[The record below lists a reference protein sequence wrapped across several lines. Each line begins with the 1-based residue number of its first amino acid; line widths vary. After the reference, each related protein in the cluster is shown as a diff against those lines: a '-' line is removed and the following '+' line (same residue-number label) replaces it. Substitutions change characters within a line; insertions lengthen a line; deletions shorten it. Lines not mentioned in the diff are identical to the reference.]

1 MKQVTIIYRD
11 CNNANA
17 INYIKNNL
25 EEIFGEYIAFS
36 NCFLC
41 DVKPEETLKADAFLA
56 LGEDIFQ
63 RVKES
68 GYVDDF
74 SKIIK
79 MNRSPD
85 RTALNRISEIPL
97 NTNVLIVNDS
107 YESSLDTTYSFYEA
121 GIGHIN
127 MIPFDSALEHTGI
140 YDKIEIAITPAEA
153 HLVPEHI
160 KEIVDIGYRKVSF
173 DTMFKLMKMLDLDIG
188 IINRNLFRH
197 IHSVVESNTAFH
209 TSYVYGYLKSEMLSH
224 MASSSKMGMILV
236 DHYFQT
242 VYANDK
248 ARLIFQED
256 DKNKIQI
263 EKFIDPAILSSDDA
277 LEIPIEILGFN
288 YYYDKFA
295 ITLMDEIAGYYI
307 TLQDEAEVA
316 TSNNA
321 LRQKGFFAK
330 HQFRDIIHSSA
341 DMDKVIEIA
350 RQIALTD
357 HTVLIRGESGTG
369 KELMAQSIHN
379 ASYRNKF
386 PFVAVNCAALPD
398 NLLESELFGYEAG
411 AFTGAHAKGKVGLF
425 EQANHGT
432 IFLDEIGD
440 ISPKLQS
447 RLLRTIQ
454 ERQIMRVGSDRVIE
468 IDIRFITAT
477 NRNLEQAV
485 REGAFRSDL
494 FFRLNVLPVVIP
506 PLRKRKD
513 DILILLQYFLGED
526 FKNITA
532 EDIALLSKYDW
543 PGNIRELENVATY
556 YKTLHSFPEYISEQ
570 RYTDAAFATEI
581 DIQKAVLKLISSNT
595 ALAHGI
601 GRSNLLQLLEQ
612 KGINIS
618 DGKLRSILDE
628 MQTEGLIEIGRGR
641 YGTRVTAQGVQYLHA
656 SQSGNELK

>member
-1 MKQVTIIYRD
+1 MKQVTIIYRN
-11 CNNANA
+11 CNNPNA
-17 INYIKNNL
+17 INFIKNNL
-25 EEIFGEYIAFS
+25 EEVFGEYIAFS
-36 NCFLC
+36 NCYLC
-41 DVKPEETLKADAFLA
+41 DVKPEEKLKADAFLA

-85 RTALNRISEIPL
+85 RIALNKISEIPL

-127 MIPFDSALEHTGI
+127 MIPYDSALEHTGI

-153 HLVPEHI
+153 HLVPVQI
-160 KEIVDIGYRKVSF
+160 KEIIDIGYRKVSF

-209 TSYVYGYLKSEMLSH
+209 ANYVYGYLKSEMLSH
-224 MASSSKMGMILV
+224 MASSSKIGMILV
-236 DHYFQT
+236 DQFFQI

-248 ARLIFQED
+248 AIQIFQED

-263 EKFIDPAILSSDDA
+263 EKYIDPAILSSNDA
-277 LEIPIEILGFN
+277 QNMPINILDSN
-288 YYYDKFA
+288 YYYDRFA

-307 TLQDEAEVA
+307 TLQDEADVA
-316 TSNNA
+316 LSNNT

-330 HQFRDIIHSSA
+330 HQFRDIIHTSA
-341 DMDKVIEIA
+341 DMDKAIDIA
-350 RQIALTD
+350 RQIALTN

-411 AFTGAHAKGKVGLF
+411 AFTGAHTKGKVGLF

-454 ERQIMRVGSDRVIE
+454 EHQIMRVGSDRMIE
-468 IDIRFITAT
+468 IDVRFITAT

-485 REGAFRSDL
+485 REGTFRSDL

-513 DILILLQYFLGED
+513 DILVLLQYFLGGD

-532 EDIALLSKYDW
+532 QDLTLLSKYDW

-556 YKTLHSFPEYISEQ
+556 YKTLLSLPEYITEQ
-570 RYTDAAFATEI
+570 RFTDAAFTTEV
-581 DIQKAVLKLISSNT
+581 DIQETVLKLIYSNT
-595 ALAHGI
+595 ALSHGI
-601 GRSNLLQLLEQ
+601 GRSNLLQQLEQ
-612 KGINIS
+612 KGISIS
-618 DGKLRSILDE
+618 DGKLRNILDQ
-628 MQTEGLIEIGRGR
+628 MQTAGLIEIGKGR
-641 YGTRVTAQGVQYLHA
+641 YGTRITEKGKFHL
-656 SQSGNELK
+656 NTPPTNNL

>member
-1 MKQVTIIYRD
+1 MKQVTIIYRN
-11 CNNANA
+11 CNNPNA
-17 INYIKNNL
+17 INFIKNNL
-25 EEIFGEYIAFS
+25 EEVFGEYIAFS
-36 NCFLC
+36 NCYLC
-41 DVKPEETLKADAFLA
+41 DVKPEEKLKADAFLA

-85 RTALNRISEIPL
+85 RIALNKISEIPL

-127 MIPFDSALEHTGI
+127 MIPYDSALEHTGI

-153 HLVPEHI
+153 HLVPVQI
-160 KEIVDIGYRKVSF
+160 KEIIDIGYRKVSF

-209 TSYVYGYLKSEMLSH
+209 ANYVYGYLKSEMLSH
-224 MASSSKMGMILV
+224 IASSSKIGMILV
-236 DHYFQT
+236 DQFFQI

-248 ARLIFQED
+248 AIQIFQED

-263 EKFIDPAILSSDDA
+263 EKYIDPAILSSDDA
-277 LEIPIEILGFN
+277 QNMPINILNSN
-288 YYYDKFA
+288 YYYDRFA

-307 TLQDEAEVA
+307 TLQDEADVA
-316 TSNNA
+316 LSNNT

-330 HQFRDIIHSSA
+330 HQFRDIIHTSA
-341 DMDKVIEIA
+341 DMDKAIDIA
-350 RQIALTD
+350 RQIALTN

-411 AFTGAHAKGKVGLF
+411 AFTGAHTKGKVGLF

-454 ERQIMRVGSDRVIE
+454 EHQIMRVGSDRMIE
-468 IDIRFITAT
+468 IDVRFITAT

-485 REGAFRSDL
+485 REGTFRSDL

-513 DILILLQYFLGED
+513 DILVLLQYFLGGD

-532 EDIALLSKYDW
+532 QDLTLLSKYDW

-556 YKTLHSFPEYISEQ
+556 YKTLLSLPEYITEQ
-570 RYTDAAFATEI
+570 RFTDAAFTTEV
-581 DIQKAVLKLISSNT
+581 DIQETVLKLIYSNT
-595 ALAHGI
+595 ALSHGI
-601 GRSNLLQLLEQ
+601 GRSNLLQQLEQ
-612 KGINIS
+612 KGISIS
-618 DGKLRSILDE
+618 DGKLRNILDQ
-628 MQTEGLIEIGRGR
+628 MQTAGLIEIGKGR
-641 YGTRVTAQGVQYLHA
+641 YGTRITEKGKFHL
-656 SQSGNELK
+656 NTPPTNNL

>member
-1 MKQVTIIYRD
+1 MKQVTIIYRN
-11 CNNANA
+11 CNNPNA
-17 INYIKNNL
+17 IKFIKNNL
-25 EEIFGEYIAFS
+25 EEIFGTYIAFN
-36 NCFLC
+36 NCYLC
-41 DVKPEETLKADAFLA
+41 DVKPDEKLKADAFLA

-63 RVKES
+63 KVKEN

-85 RTALNRISEIPL
+85 RVALHKISVIPS
-97 NTNVLIVNDS
+97 NTNVLIVNDT
-107 YESSLDTTYSFYEA
+107 YDSSLDTTYSFYQA

-127 MIPFDSALEHTGI
+127 MIPYDSALEHTGI
-140 YDKIEIAITPAEA
+140 YDKIEIAITPAES
-153 HLVPEHI
+153 HLVPGHI
-160 KEIVDIGYRKVSF
+160 KKIIDIGYRKVSF
-173 DTMFKLMKMLDLDIG
+173 DTMFKLMKMLDLDID
-188 IINRNLFRH
+188 IVNRNLFRH

-209 TSYVYGYLKSEMLSH
+209 ANYVYGYLKSEMLSH
-224 MASSSKMGMILV
+224 MVNSSKIGMVLADQYYQV
-236 DHYFQT
+236 

-248 ARLIFQED
+248 ASQIFQED

-263 EKFIDPAILSSDDA
+263 ERYIDPAVLSCDDA
-277 LEIPIEILGFN
+277 PEVPIEILN
-288 YYYDKFA
+288 RSYYYDKFA

-307 TLQDEAEVA
+307 TLQDEADVA
-316 TSNNA
+316 LSNSV

-330 HQFRDIIHSSA
+330 YQFRDIIHNSA
-341 DMDKVIEIA
+341 DMDKAIDIA

-411 AFTGAHAKGKVGLF
+411 AFTGAHTKGKIGLF

-506 PLRKRKD
+506 PLRRRKD
-513 DILILLQYFLGED
+513 DIPVLLQYFLGGD
-526 FKNITA
+526 FKNITLQ
-532 EDIALLSKYDW
+532 DMALLSKYDW

-556 YKTLHSFPEYISEQ
+556 YKTLLSLPEYITEQ
-570 RYTDAAFATEI
+570 RSADAAFTTEI
-581 DIQKAVLKLISSNT
+581 EIRKSVLKLIFTNT
-595 ALAHGI
+595 TLSHGI
-601 GRSNLLQLLEQ
+601 GRFNLLQQLDQ
-612 KGINIS
+612 KGLYIS
-618 DGKLRSILDE
+618 DVKLRNLLDE
-628 MQTEGLIEIGRGR
+628 MQKSGLIEIGKGR
-641 YGTRVTAQGVQYLHA
+641 YGTRITEKGKTYLN
-656 SQSGNELK
+656 NE

>member
-1 MKQVTIIYRD
+1 MKQVTIIYRN
-11 CNNANA
+11 CNNPNA
-17 INYIKNNL
+17 INFIKNNL
-25 EEIFGEYIAFS
+25 EEVFGEYIAFS
-36 NCFLC
+36 NCYLC
-41 DVKPEETLKADAFLA
+41 DVKPEEKLKADAFLA

-85 RTALNRISEIPL
+85 RIALNKISEIPL

-127 MIPFDSALEHTGI
+127 MIPYDSALEHTGI

-153 HLVPEHI
+153 HLVPVQI
-160 KEIVDIGYRKVSF
+160 KEIIDIGYRKVSF

-209 TSYVYGYLKSEMLSH
+209 ANYVYGYLKSEMLSH
-224 MASSSKMGMILV
+224 MASSSKIGMVLV
-236 DHYFQT
+236 DQYFQI

-248 ARLIFQED
+248 ATQIFQED

-263 EKFIDPAILSSDDA
+263 EKYIDPAILSSDDA
-277 LEIPIEILGFN
+277 QKMPIEILESN

-307 TLQDEAEVA
+307 TLQDEADVA
-316 TSNNA
+316 LSNNT

-330 HQFRDIIHSSA
+330 HQFRDIIHTSA
-341 DMDKVIEIA
+341 DMDKAIDIA
-350 RQIALTD
+350 RQIALTN

-411 AFTGAHAKGKVGLF
+411 AFTGAHTKGKVGLF

-454 ERQIMRVGSDRVIE
+454 EHQIMRVGSDRMIE
-468 IDIRFITAT
+468 VDVRFITAT

-485 REGAFRSDL
+485 REGTFRSDL
-494 FFRLNVLPVVIP
+494 FFRLNVLPVIIP

-513 DILILLQYFLGED
+513 DILVLLQYFLGSD
-526 FKNITA
+526 FKNITS
-532 EDIALLSKYDW
+532 EDMALLSKYDW

-556 YKTLHSFPEYISEQ
+556 YKTLLSLPEYITEQ
-570 RYTDAAFATEI
+570 RFTDASFTTEI
-581 DIQKAVLKLISSNT
+581 DIQETVLKLVYSNT
-595 ALAHGI
+595 ALSHGI
-601 GRSNLLQLLEQ
+601 GRSNLLQQLEQ

-618 DGKLRSILDE
+618 DGKLRNILDQ
-628 MQTEGLIEIGRGR
+628 MQTAGLIEIGKGR
-641 YGTRVTAQGVQYLHA
+641 YGTRITEKGKLHL
-656 SQSGNELK
+656 NTLPRDDL

>member
-1 MKQVTIIYRD
+1 MKQVTIIYRN
-11 CNNANA
+11 CNNPNA
-17 INYIKNNL
+17 INFIKNNL
-25 EEIFGEYIAFS
+25 EEVFGEYIAFS
-36 NCFLC
+36 NCYLC
-41 DVKPEETLKADAFLA
+41 DVKPEEKLKADAFLA

-85 RTALNRISEIPL
+85 RIALNKISEIPL

-127 MIPFDSALEHTGI
+127 MIPYDSALEHTGI

-153 HLVPEHI
+153 HLVPVQI
-160 KEIVDIGYRKVSF
+160 KEIIDIGYRKVSF

-209 TSYVYGYLKSEMLSH
+209 ANYVYGYLKSEMLSH
-224 MASSSKMGMILV
+224 MASSSKIGMILV
-236 DHYFQT
+236 DQFFQI

-248 ARLIFQED
+248 AIQIFQED

-263 EKFIDPAILSSDDA
+263 EKYIDPAILSSDDA
-277 LEIPIEILGFN
+277 QNMPINILNSN
-288 YYYDKFA
+288 YYYDRFA

-307 TLQDEAEVA
+307 TLQDEADVA
-316 TSNNA
+316 LSNNT

-330 HQFRDIIHSSA
+330 HQFRDIIHTSA
-341 DMDKVIEIA
+341 DMDKAIDIA
-350 RQIALTD
+350 RQIALTN

-411 AFTGAHAKGKVGLF
+411 AFTGAHTKGKVGLF

-454 ERQIMRVGSDRVIE
+454 EHQIMRVGSDRMIE
-468 IDIRFITAT
+468 IDVRFITAT

-485 REGAFRSDL
+485 REGTFRSDL

-513 DILILLQYFLGED
+513 DILVLLQYFLGGD

-532 EDIALLSKYDW
+532 QDLTLLSKYDW

-556 YKTLHSFPEYISEQ
+556 YKTLLSLPEYITEQ
-570 RYTDAAFATEI
+570 RFTDAAFTTEV
-581 DIQKAVLKLISSNT
+581 DIQETVLKLIYSNT
-595 ALAHGI
+595 ALSHGI
-601 GRSNLLQLLEQ
+601 GRSNLLQQLEQ
-612 KGINIS
+612 KGISIS
-618 DGKLRSILDE
+618 DGKLRNILDQ
-628 MQTEGLIEIGRGR
+628 MQTAGLIEIGKGR
-641 YGTRVTAQGVQYLHA
+641 YGTRITEKGKFHL
-656 SQSGNELK
+656 NTPPTNNL

>member
-1 MKQVTIIYRD
+1 MKQVTIIYRN
-11 CNNANA
+11 CNNPNA
-17 INYIKNNL
+17 INFIKNNL
-25 EEIFGEYIAFS
+25 EEVFGEYIAFS
-36 NCFLC
+36 NCYLC
-41 DVKPEETLKADAFLA
+41 DVKPEEKLKADAFLA

-85 RTALNRISEIPL
+85 RIALNKISEIPL

-127 MIPFDSALEHTGI
+127 MIPYDSALEHTGI

-153 HLVPEHI
+153 HLVPVQI
-160 KEIVDIGYRKVSF
+160 KEIIDIGYRKVSF

-209 TSYVYGYLKSEMLSH
+209 ANYVYGYLKSEMLSH
-224 MASSSKMGMILV
+224 MASSSKIGMILV
-236 DHYFQT
+236 DQFFQI

-248 ARLIFQED
+248 AIQIFQED

-263 EKFIDPAILSSDDA
+263 EKYIDPAILSSDDA
-277 LEIPIEILGFN
+277 QNMPINILNSN
-288 YYYDKFA
+288 YYYDRFA

-307 TLQDEAEVA
+307 TLQDEADVA
-316 TSNNA
+316 LSNNT

-330 HQFRDIIHSSA
+330 HQFRDIIHTSA
-341 DMDKVIEIA
+341 DMDKAIDIA
-350 RQIALTD
+350 RQIALTN

-411 AFTGAHAKGKVGLF
+411 AFTGAHTKGKVGLF

-454 ERQIMRVGSDRVIE
+454 EHQIMRVGSDRRIE
-468 IDIRFITAT
+468 IDVRFITAT

-485 REGAFRSDL
+485 REGTFRSDL

-513 DILILLQYFLGED
+513 DILVLLQYFLGGD

-532 EDIALLSKYDW
+532 QDLTLLSKYDW

-556 YKTLHSFPEYISEQ
+556 YKTLLSLPEYITEQ
-570 RYTDAAFATEI
+570 RFTDAAFTTEV
-581 DIQKAVLKLISSNT
+581 DIQETVLKLIYSNT
-595 ALAHGI
+595 ALSHGI
-601 GRSNLLQLLEQ
+601 GRSNLLQQLEQ
-612 KGINIS
+612 KGISIS
-618 DGKLRSILDE
+618 DGKLRNILDQ
-628 MQTEGLIEIGRGR
+628 MQTAGLIEIGKGR
-641 YGTRVTAQGVQYLHA
+641 YGTRITEKGKFHL
-656 SQSGNELK
+656 NTPPTNNL

>member
-1 MKQVTIIYRD
+1 MKQVTIIYRN
-11 CNNANA
+11 CNNPNA
-17 INYIKNNL
+17 INFIKNNL
-25 EEIFGEYIAFS
+25 EEVFGEYIAFS
-36 NCFLC
+36 NCYLC
-41 DVKPEETLKADAFLA
+41 DVKPEEKLKADAFLA

-85 RTALNRISEIPL
+85 RIALNKISEIPL

-127 MIPFDSALEHTGI
+127 MIPYDSALEHTGI

-153 HLVPEHI
+153 HLVPVQI
-160 KEIVDIGYRKVSF
+160 KEIIDIGYRKVSF

-209 TSYVYGYLKSEMLSH
+209 ANYVYGYLKSEMLSH
-224 MASSSKMGMILV
+224 MASSSKIGMILV
-236 DHYFQT
+236 DQFFQI

-248 ARLIFQED
+248 AIQIFQED

-263 EKFIDPAILSSDDA
+263 EKYIDPAILSSDDA
-277 LEIPIEILGFN
+277 QNMPINILDSN
-288 YYYDKFA
+288 YYYDRFA

-307 TLQDEAEVA
+307 TLQDEADVA
-316 TSNNA
+316 LSNNT

-330 HQFRDIIHSSA
+330 HQFRDIIHTSA
-341 DMDKVIEIA
+341 DMDKAIDIA
-350 RQIALTD
+350 RQIALTN

-411 AFTGAHAKGKVGLF
+411 AFTGAHTKGKVGLF

-454 ERQIMRVGSDRVIE
+454 EHQIMRVGSDRMIE
-468 IDIRFITAT
+468 IDVRFITAT

-485 REGAFRSDL
+485 REGTFRSDL

-513 DILILLQYFLGED
+513 DILVLLQYFLGGD

-532 EDIALLSKYDW
+532 QDLTLLSKYDW

-556 YKTLHSFPEYISEQ
+556 YKTLLSLPEYITEQ
-570 RYTDAAFATEI
+570 RFTDAAFTTEV
-581 DIQKAVLKLISSNT
+581 DIQETVLKLIYSNT
-595 ALAHGI
+595 ALSHGI
-601 GRSNLLQLLEQ
+601 GRSNLLQQLEQ
-612 KGINIS
+612 KGISIS
-618 DGKLRSILDE
+618 DGKLRNILDQ
-628 MQTEGLIEIGRGR
+628 MQTAGLIEIGKGR
-641 YGTRVTAQGVQYLHA
+641 YGTRITEKGKFHL
-656 SQSGNELK
+656 NTPPTNNL

>member
-1 MKQVTIIYRD
+1 MKQVTIIYRN
-11 CNNANA
+11 CNNPNA
-17 INYIKNNL
+17 INFIKNNL
-25 EEIFGEYIAFS
+25 EEVFGEYIAFS
-36 NCFLC
+36 NCYLC
-41 DVKPEETLKADAFLA
+41 DVKPEEKLKADAFLA

-85 RTALNRISEIPL
+85 RIALNKISEIPL

-127 MIPFDSALEHTGI
+127 MIPYDSALEHTGI

-153 HLVPEHI
+153 HLVPVQI
-160 KEIVDIGYRKVSF
+160 KEIIDIGYRKVSF
-173 DTMFKLMKMLDLDIG
+173 DTLFKLMKMLDLDIG

-209 TSYVYGYLKSEMLSH
+209 ANYVYGYLKSEMLSH
-224 MASSSKMGMILV
+224 MASSSKIGMILV
-236 DHYFQT
+236 DQFFQI

-248 ARLIFQED
+248 AIQIFQED

-263 EKFIDPAILSSDDA
+263 EKYIDPAILSSDDA
-277 LEIPIEILGFN
+277 QNMPINILNSN
-288 YYYDKFA
+288 YYYDRFA

-307 TLQDEAEVA
+307 TLQDEADVA
-316 TSNNA
+316 LSNNT

-330 HQFRDIIHSSA
+330 HQFRDIIHTSA
-341 DMDKVIEIA
+341 DMDKAIDIA
-350 RQIALTD
+350 RQIALTN

-411 AFTGAHAKGKVGLF
+411 AFTGAHTKGKVGLF

-454 ERQIMRVGSDRVIE
+454 EHQIMRVGSDRMIE
-468 IDIRFITAT
+468 IDVRFITAT

-485 REGAFRSDL
+485 REGTFRSDL

-513 DILILLQYFLGED
+513 DILVLLQYFLGGD

-532 EDIALLSKYDW
+532 QDLTLLSKYDW

-556 YKTLHSFPEYISEQ
+556 YKTLLSLPEYITEQ
-570 RYTDAAFATEI
+570 RFTDAAFTTEV
-581 DIQKAVLKLISSNT
+581 DIQETVLKLIYSNT
-595 ALAHGI
+595 ALSHGI
-601 GRSNLLQLLEQ
+601 GRSNLLQQLEQ
-612 KGINIS
+612 KGISIS
-618 DGKLRSILDE
+618 DGKLRNILDQ
-628 MQTEGLIEIGRGR
+628 MQTAGLIEIGKGR
-641 YGTRVTAQGVQYLHA
+641 YGTRITEKGKFHL
-656 SQSGNELK
+656 NTPPTNNL